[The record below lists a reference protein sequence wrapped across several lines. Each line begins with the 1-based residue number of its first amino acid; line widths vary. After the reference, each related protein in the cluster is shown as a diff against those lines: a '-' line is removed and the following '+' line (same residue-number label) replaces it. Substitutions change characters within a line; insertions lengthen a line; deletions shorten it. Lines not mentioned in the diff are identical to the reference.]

1 MTLAKVYLTESQIIM
16 GGGCIFTVSIVSS
29 IIHSFVVKRWY
40 VNAAFYKWTGVFFAS
55 LLFEVFPEAIVQDSY
70 HLHAFM
76 SIRSLA
82 VGRVKYI

>member
-1 MTLAKVYLTESQIIM
+1 MALSTTER
-16 GGGCIFTVSIVSS
+16 GVLRKFEGVP
-29 IIHSFVVKRWY
+29 
-40 VNAAFYKWTGVFFAS
+40 GVF
-55 LLFEVFPEAIVQDSY
+55 VQDSR